1 MVLLNT
7 YKYEKMRINTIRI
20 MKNINPSSA
29 IFFFTF
35 LKPDN
40 FNIYKNGI

>member
-20 MKNINPSSA
+20 MKNINLSSA
-29 IFFFTF
+29 IFFTF